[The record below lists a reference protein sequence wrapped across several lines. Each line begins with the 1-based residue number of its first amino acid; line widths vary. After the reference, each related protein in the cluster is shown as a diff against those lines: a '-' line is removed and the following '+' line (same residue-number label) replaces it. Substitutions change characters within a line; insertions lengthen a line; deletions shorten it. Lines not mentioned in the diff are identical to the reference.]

1 MANITDWKCRA
12 NDQGQHIIVTLDPVF
27 HLHHEAF
34 NTETMLILKLLAQ
47 TKEANH
53 FPESCE
59 LCKSSID
66 PAGGHAWLMEQ
77 HI

>member
-1 MANITDWKCRA
+1 MANITDWKFRA
-12 NDQGQHIIVTLDPVF
+12 NDQGQHITVTRDPVF
-27 HLHHEAF
+27 HLHHEVF

-53 FPESCE
+53 FPESFE

-66 PAGGHAWLMEQ
+66 LAGGHAWLMEQ